1 MIRRLM
7 LLITLFLWP
16 LAASAML
23 PPETVQYRD
32 KEILAYRQRKMA
44 EYEQRNKLYE
54 VKMIETD
61 RRIRQEM
68 KYPPWRRTAVRS
80 ASDAGSE
87 ISAPVRESATSH
99 PGRKWMFGLIALFF
113 IGGAVWWV
121 RIATEPES

>member
-1 MIRRLM
+1 MIRRL
-7 LLITLFLWP
+7 LILMTLFMWP
-16 LAASAML
+16 LAALAML
-23 PPETVQYRD
+23 PPDAQYRE
-32 KEILAYRQRKMA
+32 KEIFSYRQRKIA
-44 EYEQRNKLYE
+44 EYEQKHKLHE

-87 ISAPVRESATSH
+87 ISAPVRESAASH